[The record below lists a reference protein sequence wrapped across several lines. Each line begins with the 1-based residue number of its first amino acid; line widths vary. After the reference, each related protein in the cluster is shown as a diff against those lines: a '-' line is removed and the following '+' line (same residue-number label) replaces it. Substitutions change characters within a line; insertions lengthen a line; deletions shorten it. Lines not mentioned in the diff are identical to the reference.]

1 MSQALSI
8 GKELFEIQC
17 SDFTSEEKTSA
28 DQTPDRHPICMVSP
42 AQQRGQCFYSVSDFK
57 KVSEFFRSHKTLLL
71 CPFMGF
77 YRYGNSADTF
87 IDFRLAL
94 LALVLS
100 IPGVIIAMT
109 FHEFAHAWM
118 ADRLG
123 DDTPRRQ
130 GRLTLNPFK
139 HMEPIGML
147 MLLFAGF
154 GWGRPVQI
162 NPNNFNRTI
171 TLRKGNALVALAG
184 PVMNLILAVIFSI
197 VYALILAFGG
207 TAFMIS
213 QTGEIITTIIVYII
227 SMNVGLGVF
236 NLIPLPPL
244 DGSKVLVAILP
255 TNARNWFESHER
267 ILYIVFIII
276 WITPIASLIISPV
289 IRLINTGLLNL
300 IASIVGMLV

>member
-1 MSQALSI
+1 MFFGGFGMNTWMIVLVIILIAENLRYYI
-8 GKELFEIQC
+8 Y
-17 SDFTSEEKTSA
+17 
-28 DQTPDRHPICMVSP
+28 SP
-42 AQQRGQCFYSVSDFK
+42 
-57 KVSEFFRSHKTLLL
+57 E
-71 CPFMGF
+71 
-77 YRYGNSADTF
+77 
-87 IDFRLAL
+87 AL
-94 LALVLS
+94 LALILS

-109 FHEFAHAWM
+109 FHEFAHAWV

-154 GWGRPVQI
+154 GWGRPVEI

-171 TLRKGNALVALAG
+171 TIRKGNALVALAG
-184 PVMNLILAVIFSI
+184 PVMNLILALIFSI
-197 VYALILAFGG
+197 IYALILAFGG
-207 TAFMIS
+207 VDFMFS
-213 QTGEIITTIIVYII
+213 EVGDIITTIVEYII
-227 SMNVGLGVF
+227 FMNVGLGVF

-255 TNARNWFESHER
+255 TNARSWFESHER
-267 ILYIVFIII
+267 ILYLVFIIM

-289 IRLINTGLLNL
+289 IKLINTGLLKL
-300 IASIVGMLV
+300 IASIVGMLM

>member
-1 MSQALSI
+1 MFFGGFGMNTWMIVLVIILIAENLRYYI
-8 GKELFEIQC
+8 Y
-17 SDFTSEEKTSA
+17 
-28 DQTPDRHPICMVSP
+28 SP
-42 AQQRGQCFYSVSDFK
+42 
-57 KVSEFFRSHKTLLL
+57 E
-71 CPFMGF
+71 
-77 YRYGNSADTF
+77 
-87 IDFRLAL
+87 AL
-94 LALVLS
+94 LALILS

-154 GWGRPVQI
+154 GWGRPVEI

-171 TLRKGNALVALAG
+171 TIRKGNALVALAG
-184 PVMNLILAVIFSI
+184 PVMNLILALIFSI
-197 VYALILAFGG
+197 IYALILAFGG
-207 TAFMIS
+207 VDFMFS
-213 QTGEIITTIIVYII
+213 EVGDIITTIVEYII
-227 SMNVGLGVF
+227 FMNVGLGVF

-267 ILYIVFIII
+267 ILYLVFIIM

-289 IRLINTGLLNL
+289 IKLINTGLLKL
-300 IASIVGMLV
+300 IASIVGMLM

>member
-1 MSQALSI
+1 MFFGGFGMNSWMIILVIILIAENLRYYI
-8 GKELFEIQC
+8 Y
-17 SDFTSEEKTSA
+17 
-28 DQTPDRHPICMVSP
+28 TP
-42 AQQRGQCFYSVSDFK
+42 G
-57 KVSEFFRSHKTLLL
+57 
-71 CPFMGF
+71 
-77 YRYGNSADTF
+77 
-87 IDFRLAL
+87 AL
-94 LALVLS
+94 LTLVLS

-184 PVMNLILAVIFSI
+184 PAINLILAVIFSI
-197 VYALILAFGG
+197 IYALILAFGG
-207 TAFMIS
+207 TAFMLS
-213 QTGEIITTIIVYII
+213 QTGEIITTIIIYII

-255 TNARNWFESHER
+255 HNARNWFESHKR

-276 WITPIASLIISPV
+276 WITPIASLIISPI